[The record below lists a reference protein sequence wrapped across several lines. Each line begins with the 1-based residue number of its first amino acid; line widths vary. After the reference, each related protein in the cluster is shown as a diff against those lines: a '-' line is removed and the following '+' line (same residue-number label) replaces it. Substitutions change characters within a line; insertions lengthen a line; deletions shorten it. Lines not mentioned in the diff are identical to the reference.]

1 LARGAYRRVELILVN
16 DNGSPVEIPDG
27 FPFPVVHVNLL
38 QHRGR
43 AGAAQAGLDAAT
55 AECVAFLDD
64 DDIVFPEH
72 LSTLAAVWKRG
83 DLPIVYSDAAVALYE
98 RSGNE
103 WHCLSR
109 SLPYSRDFDPD
120 ILLLDNYIP
129 FHTLLMDR
137 TLTQAVGRFDESL
150 PIFEDWDYLIRLSQQ
165 AAFHHVRQVT
175 CEYRHFTEE
184 RDQALGANPSIR
196 PDFLENKIRVLAKH
210 AQLITPD
217 RLARA
222 VVRMRGETVRHQAQS
237 RLLAAQVQELQA
249 PGGHGLRLVRRLFQ
263 TARGNA
269 IQKLRASDSRG
280 ARFLRRLL
288 RRARAT
294 ALGRGLLGRTW
305 RGA

>member
-1 LARGAYRRVELILVN
+1 
-16 DNGSPVEIPDG
+16 
-27 FPFPVVHVNLL
+27 
-38 QHRGR
+38 
-43 AGAAQAGLDAAT
+43 
-55 AECVAFLDD
+55 
-64 DDIVFPEH
+64 
-72 LSTLAAVWKRG
+72 
-83 DLPIVYSDAAVALYE
+83 
-98 RSGNE
+98 
-103 WHCLSR
+103 
-109 SLPYSRDFDPD
+109 
-120 ILLLDNYIP
+120 
-129 FHTLLMDR
+129 MDR